1 MKTPIVSIT
10 LGELQDALNDALNDY
25 CRKYASSQPECVH
38 VTSNGEILLRIE
50 LRPKGLVKSEAFK
63 HRSEA

>member
-10 LGELQDALNDALNDY
+10 LAELQEALNDY
-25 CRKYASSQPECVH
+25 CAKHAASQVECVH
-38 VTSNGEILLRIE
+38 VMSHERTRILVE
-50 LRPKGLVKSEAFK
+50 LRPKGLVSCEEAFK

>member
-10 LGELQDALNDALNDY
+10 LAELQEALTDY
-25 CRKYASSQPECVH
+25 CAKHAASQVERVD
-38 VTSNGEILLRIE
+38 VTSNGQILLRIE
-50 LRPKGLVKSEAFK
+50 LRPKGLVKAEAFK